1 MVYKRRRRGP
11 PRGHFTDGEDLPPL
25 TLHGGLRVTLPPGIL
40 AQDLLDHGLAGQG
53 PGLQIRDAVPSA
65 KLAALQGFLGLQL
78 PASKCHTGYSAA
90 SRLSQARPQGDGI
103 IRCCR
108 SAEQPRR
115 FGTGGPRVSG
125 TALSWDISNT
135 FRAETRLVRTRLSPP
150 PRGVPQV
157 HELSLVNSHGRTGQR
172 EGNLL
177 VRVKARERAAQASI
191 PER

>member
-1 MVYKRRRRGP
+1 MVYKQRRRGP
-11 PRGHFTDGEDLPPL
+11 SRGHFTDGEDLPPL

-125 TALSWDISNT
+125 TALSWDESNT